1 MIWRFWF
8 GYSPF
13 APPLPLSKKNE
24 RVEKYGEIREVAR
37 NTETKR

>member
-13 APPLPLSKKNE
+13 APLPLSKKNE
-24 RVEKYGEIREVAR
+24 RVEKYGGIREVAR
-37 NTETKR
+37 NTETKK